1 MIRKVT
7 NEQKKYLNQF
17 EKGMQLQIDKLMR
30 SIDVNIIKCTKK
42 LDNVENTLLDYIKH
56 VKNECNN
63 EIKYAEGLV
72 IKELR
77 SKNIIAQWTNYFVSK
92 SNNYSLDPISFG
104 LARYAINIALC
115 WNDITSEYF
124 IENGT
129 HKDLVKLIAVNNELI
144 VGPSIL
150 ALTHLSLH
158 NIMKYEI
165 AIINVFPLLL
175 KLIVNSESAP
185 ILAQACKLIASLA
198 MLPVNK
204 SPIANSGC
212 LHGVLDLIML
222 YNKSFF
228 DENVQAAALSAVV
241 NVTNGSDANR
251 RSLVDLNG
259 INPQLDAI
267 RTASHDGV
275 ILEATKSL
283 TNTAYMNRYTA
294 GKILSAGGDVELLR
308 VMQCSNVLKQ
318 ADIMYACLACLT
330 NICTSEVAQ
339 AHLAANLPILK
350 VTIHTMDKAND
361 PNLVKQCARFLMA
374 LMWHNTANKVRVSN
388 MHACAIILK
397 RIKITCSYNDNDND
411 QLLCFEQLCET
422 MVTFLHLSSNHE
434 PFIVC
439 KGLYEVI
446 ELIKASNIPRH
457 IAGLI
462 KIVCMLIPS
471 PDDLLRYHNDEFIC
485 EVEHYQTLQILKKG
499 KYQGYGHI
507 VSLPEWLEK
516 SMYHMSLADEGL
528 ALQPKYKIPEYDNIN
543 HLMQE
548 FITDIKPD
556 SGHSQHVDIRGL
568 IYSVH

>member
-7 NEQKKYLNQF
+7 QEQKKYLNQF
-17 EKGMQLQIDKLMR
+17 ERGLQLQIDKLIR
-30 SIDVNIIKCTKK
+30 TFEASLTKCQKK
-42 LDNVENTLLDYIKH
+42 LENVENTLNDYIKH
-56 VKNECNN
+56 VKDETDR
-63 EIKYAEGLV
+63 EISFAEGLV
-72 IKELR
+72 TKELR
-77 SKNIIAQWTNYFVSK
+77 SKNIIAQWTNHFVAK
-92 SNNYSLDPISFG
+92 SNHFSLDPISFG

-115 WNDITSEYF
+115 WNDINPEYF
-124 IENGT
+124 IDNGT

-158 NIMKYEI
+158 HIMKYEI

-175 KLIVNSESAP
+175 KLMVESESAP
-185 ILAQACKLIASLA
+185 ILAQACKLISSLA
-198 MLPVNK
+198 MLPSNK

-212 LHGVLDLIML
+212 LHGVLDLVML

-228 DENVQAAALSAVV
+228 DEEVQASALSAVV

-267 RTASHDGV
+267 RSASHDGV
-275 ILEATKSL
+275 ILEAAKAL

-308 VMQCSNVLKQ
+308 VMQSSDVLKQ
-318 ADIMYACLACLT
+318 SNIIYTCLACLT

-339 AHLAANLPILK
+339 AHLAANLPILT
-350 VTIHTMDKAND
+350 VTIHTMDKARD
-361 PNLVKQCARFLMA
+361 PKLVKQGARFLMA

-388 MHACAIILK
+388 MHACAVILR
-397 RIKITCSYNDNDND
+397 RIKIAFSYNNDEE
-411 QLLCFEQLCET
+411 QLLCLEQLCET

-439 KGLYEVI
+439 KGLYEII
-446 ELIKASNIPRH
+446 ELIKQTSIPRQ
-457 IAGLI
+457 IAALI
-462 KIVCMLIPS
+462 KIICMLIPS

-485 EVEHYQTLQILKKG
+485 EVEHFQTLPILKKG
-499 KYQGYGHI
+499 KFQGFGH
-507 VSLPEWLEK
+507 VVKLPEWLEK
-516 SMYHMSLADEGL
+516 SIFHMTLADEGL
-528 ALQPKYKIPEYDNIN
+528 ALQPKYKIPEYESTN

-548 FITDIKPD
+548 FVTDVKPD
-556 SGHSQHVDIRGL
+556 AGHSQHVDIRGL

>member
-7 NEQKKYLNQF
+7 HEQKKYLNQF
-17 EKGMQLQIDKLMR
+17 EKGMQLQIDKLLR
-30 SIDVNIIKCTKK
+30 TFETAITKCQKK
-42 LDNVENTLLDYIKH
+42 LENVENTVSDYVRH
-56 VKNECNN
+56 VKE
-63 EIKYAEGLV
+63 EADREVAFAEGLV
-72 IKELR
+72 TKELR
-77 SKNIIAQWTNYFVSK
+77 SKNIIAQWTNYFVAKSK
-92 SNNYSLDPISFG
+92 SFSLDPISFG

-115 WNDITSEYF
+115 WNDISPQYF
-124 IENGT
+124 LENGT
-129 HKDLVKLIAVNNELI
+129 HKDLVKLIAVSNELI

-158 NIMKYEI
+158 PSMKYEI
-165 AIINVFPLLL
+165 AVINVFPLLL
-175 KLIVNSESAP
+175 KLMVESESAP

-198 MLPVNK
+198 ILPTNK

-228 DENVQAAALSAVV
+228 DEEVQAQALAAVV

-267 RTASHDGV
+267 RSASHDGV
-275 ILEATKSL
+275 ILQAAKAL
-283 TNTAYMNRYTA
+283 TNTAFMNRYTA
-294 GKILSAGGDVELLR
+294 GKILSSGGDIELLR
-308 VMQCSNVLKQ
+308 VIQSSDVLKQ
-318 ADIMYACLACLT
+318 ANVIYVCIACLT

-350 VTIHTMDKAND
+350 VTIHCMDKARD

-388 MHACAIILK
+388 MHACAVMLR
-397 RIKITCSYNDNDND
+397 RIKIATSYNNDED
-411 QLLCFEQLCET
+411 QLLCLEQLCET

-434 PFIVC
+434 PFVVC

-446 ELIKASNIPRH
+446 ELIKQSTIPRQ
-457 IAGLI
+457 IAALV

-471 PDDLLRYHNDEFIC
+471 PDDLVRYHNDEFIC
-485 EVEHYQTLQILKKG
+485 EVEHYQTLPILKKG
-499 KYQGYGHI
+499 KFQGFGH
-507 VSLPEWLEK
+507 VVKLPEWLEK
-516 SMYHMSLADEGL
+516 SIFHLSLADEGL
-528 ALQPKYKIPEYDNIN
+528 ALQPKYKIPEYEDIN

-548 FITDIKPD
+548 FITEVKPD
-556 SGHSQHVDIRGL
+556 AGHSQHVDIRGL